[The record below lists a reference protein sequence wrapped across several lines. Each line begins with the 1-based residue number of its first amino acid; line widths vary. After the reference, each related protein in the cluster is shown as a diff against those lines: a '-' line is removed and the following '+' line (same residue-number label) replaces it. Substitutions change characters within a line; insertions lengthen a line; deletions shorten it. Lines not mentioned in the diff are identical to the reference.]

1 MSNLYAQ
8 RRQQLLTKLNQGTA
22 IFRSAPM
29 AVMHNDV
36 EYTFRQDSDFFYLTG
51 FNEPEAVAVL
61 APHHDEHQFILFVRP
76 KDLDREIWTGYRT
89 GVEAA
94 QERYGADIA
103 YSIEE
108 LDEKLP
114 QYLKGGDRIYY
125 HLGRDESFND
135 RILRHWRKQLA
146 LYPKRGTGPIALED
160 PSPLLHPLRLVKT
173 PEELQLMRQ
182 AADIAVEAHNLAR
195 DIAQPGRYEYE
206 VQAEMERLFTL
217 HGGSPAYP
225 SIVASGGNACIL
237 HYVENNCQM
246 EEGDLLLI
254 DAGCSYQYYNSDIT
268 RTFPVS
274 GKFSPEQKMNNGFE
288 AVKWCINYNWIQQG
302 YTLLQ
307 ETLISFILKNLGKD
321 WEDEILRTT
330 LNACA
335 GIIVRKEPEEE
346 WKGVALKYK
355 DIARELSQN
364 EIVIKFSKINYQLTD
379 FRNDMNHAGI
389 RKDPKPFSTLKQNL
403 PIVYK
408 EIVKMVHEVE
418 NI

>member
-8 RRQQLLTKLNQGTA
+8 RRQQLLSKLNQGTA

-36 EYTFRQDSDFFYLTG
+36 EYAFRQDSDFFYLTG

-125 HLGRDESFND
+125 HLGRDEAFNS

-173 PEELQLMRQ
+173 PEELELMRK
-182 AADIAVEAHNLAR
+182 AADIAVDAHNLAR
-195 DIAQPGRYEYE
+195 DMARPGRYEYE

-237 HYVENNCQM
+237 HYVENTRQM

-268 RTFPVS
+268 RTFPIS
-274 GKFSPEQKMNNGFE
+274 GKFSPEQKIIYELVLE
-288 AVKWCINYNWIQQG
+288 AQKTSHQQNCPRHSLQRTSRHRRSRHRRRLTRPRL
-302 YTLLQ
+302 TLRRPRG
-307 ETLISFILKNLGKD
+307 THRS
-321 WEDEILRTT
+321 RT
-330 LNACA
+330 
-335 GIIVRKEPEEE
+335 I
-346 WKGVALKYK
+346 
-355 DIARELSQN
+355 
-364 EIVIKFSKINYQLTD
+364 
-379 FRNDMNHAGI
+379 
-389 RKDPKPFSTLKQNL
+389 
-403 PIVYK
+403 
-408 EIVKMVHEVE
+408 
-418 NI
+418 